1 METRASYF
9 LVGLFVLMIVT
20 GAFVTVLWL
29 SNIRERDIGTL
40 YYIYFRGSVTGLQT
54 GAAVRLR
61 GVPVGTVTD
70 IALDDQN
77 IELIQVTVTLRPG
90 TPIKTDTYAQL
101 AIQSFVTGQAYI
113 ILFGGTQA
121 AEPLEP
127 RPGRRRAV
135 IPWRPSPLDR
145 LFDDA
150 PELFG
155 QIGQIAVRLN
165 QLLSDENLARISVI
179 VGNLEQISA
188 NVATAANRLGDT
200 LGQAGTALTA
210 AGTTANEI
218 TLLSRD
224 LRGLLAR
231 ISARNGLLTSTERSM
246 EDLRG
251 AMQSFERVGAQLD
264 ILIAETR
271 RPLRDFAQYNLQDVG
286 QLVVEARTLVASLAR
301 LLLQLERDPAR
312 FLFGDQQRGFQPR

>member
-29 SNIRERDIGTL
+29 SNIRDRDLGTL
-40 YYIYFRGSVTGLQT
+40 YYIYFRGSVTGLQN
-54 GAAVRLR
+54 GAPVRLR

-77 IELIQVTVTLRPG
+77 IELIQVTVTIRPG
-90 TPIKTDTYAQL
+90 TPIKADTYAQL
-101 AIQSFVTGQAYI
+101 AIQSFVTGQAFI
-113 ILFGGTQA
+113 QLFGGTQA

-150 PELFG
+150 PELFA
-155 QIGQIAVRLN
+155 QVGQIAGRLN
-165 QLLSDENLARISVI
+165 QLLSDDNLGRVSVI
-179 VGNLEQISA
+179 VSNIEQMTG
-188 NVATAANRLGDT
+188 NVAAAST
-200 LGQAGTALTA
+200 LVGETVSQAGTALA
-210 AGTTANEI
+210 AFGGTANEA
-218 TLLSRD
+218 TLLARD
-224 LRGLLAR
+224 LRSVLAR
-231 ISARNGLLTSTERSM
+231 VSARNGLLAGSERSM
-246 EDLRG
+246 EELRG
-251 AMQSFERVGAQLD
+251 ALQSFERVGTQLD
-264 ILIAETR
+264 IMIAELR
-271 RPLRDFAQYNLQDVG
+271 RPVRDFAQYNLQDMG
-286 QLVVEARTLVASLAR
+286 QLVAETRTLVAALSR

-312 FLFGDQQRGFQPR
+312 FFFGDQQRGFQPR

>member
-20 GAFVTVLWL
+20 GAFVSVLWL
-29 SNIRERDIGTL
+29 SNIRDRDIGTL
-40 YYIYFRGSVTGLQT
+40 YYIYFRGSVTGLQN
-54 GAAVRLR
+54 GAPVRLR

-70 IALDDQN
+70 IALDEQN
-77 IELIQVTVTLRPG
+77 IELIQVTVTIRPG

-101 AIQSFVTGQAYI
+101 AIQSFVTGQAFI
-113 ILFGGTQA
+113 QLFGGTQA

-150 PELFG
+150 PELFA

-165 QLLSDENLARISVI
+165 QLLSDENLARISTV

-188 NVATAANRLGDT
+188 NIASASTRLGDT
-200 LGQAGTALTA
+200 VNQADTTLA
-210 AGTTANEI
+210 AFATTATEVTS
-218 TLLSRD
+218 TLRD
-224 LRGLLAR
+224 VRAVLAR
-231 ISARNGLLTSTERSM
+231 VSARNGLLAGTERSM
-246 EDLRG
+246 EDLRS
-251 AMQSFERVGAQLD
+251 AVQAFERVGAQLD
-264 ILIAETR
+264 QMLAELH
-271 RPLRDFAQYNLQDVG
+271 RPVRDFAQYNLQDVG
-286 QLVVEARTLVASLAR
+286 QLVAEARTLVASLSR
-301 LLLQLERDPAR
+301 LLLQIERDPSR
-312 FLFGDQQRGFQPR
+312 FFFGDQQRGFQPR

>member
-9 LVGLFVLMIVT
+9 LVGLFVLLIVT
-20 GAFVTVLWL
+20 GAFVTILWL
-29 SNIRERDIGTL
+29 SNIREREVGTL
-40 YYIYFRGSVTGLQT
+40 YYIYFRGSVTGLQV
-54 GAAVRLR
+54 GAPVRLR

-70 IALDDQN
+70 IALDEQN
-77 IELIQVTVTLRPG
+77 IELIQVTVAIREG

-150 PELFG
+150 PELFA

-165 QLLSDENLARISVI
+165 QVLSDENLARISVI
-179 VGNLEQISA
+179 VGNLEQISGS
-188 NVATAANRLGDT
+188 VATAANRLGDT
-200 LGQAGTALTA
+200 VGRADTTLTA
-210 AGTTANEI
+210 AGNAANEI

-231 ISARNGLLTSTERSM
+231 VGARNGLLADTERTI
-246 EDLRG
+246 EDLR
-251 AMQSFERVGAQLD
+251 AAVQSFERLGTQLD
-264 ILIAETR
+264 VLAAETR
-271 RPLRDFAQYNLQDVG
+271 RPIRDFMQYNLQDVG
-286 QLVVEARTLVASLAR
+286 QLVVEARTLVASLSR

-312 FLFGDQQRGFQPR
+312 FFFGDQQRGYQPR

>member
-224 LRGLLAR
+224 LRGLLTR

-312 FLFGDQQRGFQPR
+312 FFFGDQQRGFQPR

>member
-9 LVGLFVLMIVT
+9 LVGLFVLMIIT

-29 SNIRERDIGTL
+29 SNIRDRDLGTL
-40 YYIYFRGSVTGLQT
+40 YYIYFRGSVTGLQN

-77 IELIQVTVTLRPG
+77 IELIQVTVTIRPG

-101 AIQSFVTGQAYI
+101 AIQSFVTGQAFI
-113 ILFGGTQA
+113 QLFGGTQA

-150 PELFG
+150 PELFA

-165 QLLSDENLARISVI
+165 QLLSDENVGRISSV

-188 NVATAANRLGDT
+188 NIATASSHLDT
-200 LGQAGTALTA
+200 TVTQAGTALA
-210 AGTTANEI
+210 AVGGTANEA
-218 TLLSRD
+218 TLLARD
-224 LRGLLAR
+224 LRAVLAR
-231 ISARNGLLTSTERSM
+231 VSARNGLLAGTERSM
-246 EDLRG
+246 EELRG
-251 AMQSFERVGAQLD
+251 AVQSFERVGTQLD
-264 ILIAETR
+264 QMIAELR
-271 RPLRDFAQYNLQDVG
+271 RPVRDFVQYNLQDVG
-286 QLVVEARTLVASLAR
+286 QLLAEARTLVASLSR
-301 LLLQLERDPAR
+301 LLLQIERDPPR
-312 FLFGDQQRGFQPR
+312 FFFGDQQRGFQPR

>member
-29 SNIRERDIGTL
+29 SNIRDRDLGTL
-40 YYIYFRGSVTGLQT
+40 YYIYFRGSVTGLQN
-54 GAAVRLR
+54 GAPVRLR

-77 IELIQVTVTLRPG
+77 IELIQVTVTIRPG
-90 TPIKTDTYAQL
+90 TPIKADTYAQL
-101 AIQSFVTGQAYI
+101 AIQSFVTGQAFI
-113 ILFGGTQA
+113 QLFGGTQA

-150 PELFG
+150 PELFA

-165 QLLSDENLARISVI
+165 QLLSDENIARISTI
-179 VGNLEQISA
+179 VGNIEQISA
-188 NVATAANRLGDT
+188 GVAAASAHLDGTVN
-200 LGQAGTALTA
+200 QAGTTLA
-210 AGTTANEI
+210 AIGTTATEV
-218 TLLSRD
+218 TQVARD
-224 LRGLLAR
+224 LHTALARVNARGGLLA
-231 ISARNGLLTSTERSM
+231 GTERTM
-246 EDLRG
+246 EELRSTVQ
-251 AMQSFERVGAQLD
+251 AFERVGVQLD
-264 ILIAETR
+264 QMIA
-271 RPLRDFAQYNLQDVG
+271 
-286 QLVVEARTLVASLAR
+286 
-301 LLLQLERDPAR
+301 
-312 FLFGDQQRGFQPR
+312 

>member
-29 SNIRERDIGTL
+29 SNIRDRDLGTL
-40 YYIYFRGSVTGLQT
+40 YYIYFRGSVTGLQN

-77 IELIQVTVTLRPG
+77 IELIQVTVTIRPG

-101 AIQSFVTGQAYI
+101 AIQSFVTGQAFI
-113 ILFGGTQA
+113 QLFGGTQA

-150 PELFG
+150 PELFA

-165 QLLSDENLARISVI
+165 QLLSDENLGRISSM

-188 NVATAANRLGDT
+188 NVATASSHLDAT
-200 LGQAGTALTA
+200 VGQAGTALGA
-210 AGTTANEI
+210 LGNTANEA
-218 TLLSRD
+218 TLLARD
-224 LRGLLAR
+224 LRSVLTR
-231 ISARNGLLTSTERSM
+231 ISARNGMLAGTERSI
-246 EDLRG
+246 EELRG
-251 AMQSFERVGAQLD
+251 AVQSFERLGTQLD
-264 ILIAETR
+264 QMIAELR
-271 RPLRDFAQYNLQDVG
+271 RPVRDFAQYNLQDVG
-286 QLVVEARTLVASLAR
+286 QLVAEARTLVTSLSR
-301 LLLQLERDPAR
+301 LLLQIERDPPR
-312 FLFGDQQRGFQPR
+312 FFFGDQQRGFQPR

>member
-29 SNIRERDIGTL
+29 SNIRERDVGML
-40 YYIYFRGSVTGLQT
+40 YYIYFRGSVTGLQV
-54 GAAVRLR
+54 GAPVRLR

-77 IELIQVTVTLRPG
+77 IELIQVTVAIRQG

-121 AEPLEP
+121 AEPLDP

-150 PELFG
+150 PELFA
-155 QIGQIAVRLN
+155 QVGQIAVRLN

-188 NVATAANRLGDT
+188 NVATAAGRLGET
-200 LGQAGTALTA
+200 IGE
-210 AGTTANEI
+210 AGTTLTSLTSTANEA
-218 TLLSRD
+218 TLLARD
-224 LRGLLAR
+224 LRGMLTR
-231 ISARNGLLTSTERSM
+231 ISARNGLLTGAERGV
-246 EDLRG
+246 EDLR
-251 AMQSFERVGAQLD
+251 AALQSFERLGTQLD
-264 ILIAETR
+264 VMIAEMR
-271 RPLRDFAQYNLQDVG
+271 RPIRDFAQYSLQDVG
-286 QLVVEARTLVASLAR
+286 QLVVEARALVSSLSR
-301 LLLQLERDPAR
+301 LLLQVERDPAR
-312 FLFGDQQRGFQPR
+312 FFFGDQQRGFTPR